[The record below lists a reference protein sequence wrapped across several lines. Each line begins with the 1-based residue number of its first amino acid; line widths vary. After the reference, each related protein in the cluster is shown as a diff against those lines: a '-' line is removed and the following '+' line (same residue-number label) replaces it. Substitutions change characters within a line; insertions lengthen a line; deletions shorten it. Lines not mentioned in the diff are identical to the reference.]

1 MSSPLENLS
10 GPGKSLRKE
19 AADAKEFQGL
29 KRSGL
34 ARLSENISARRPAH
48 AQGTA
53 SHARPPSPERHPA
66 RRPRV
71 HCLRYGLRGSGDLRR
86 DNVGF
91 RRSGDIHRDSR
102 RILVGSVIRDGWVRV
117 RLQ

>member
-53 SHARPPSPERHPA
+53 SHARPPSPERHL
-66 RRPRV
+66 RR
-71 HCLRYGLRGSGDLRR
+71 GLLGGGDLHRDMKSGKPSRGSGDIRR
-86 DNVGF
+86 D
-91 RRSGDIHRDSR
+91 
-102 RILVGSVIRDGWVRV
+102 
-117 RLQ
+117 